1 MGVSAPIFTA
11 HNIYYKV
18 VINDIVSVIMNEKN
32 ETIYTNWTANNR

>member
-11 HNIYYKV
+11 HYIYYKV

-32 ETIYTNWTANNR
+32 EAIYIDWPANNR